1 MSNPSAT
8 PPAPRNRWLW
18 PAAASLVILGLAAAA
33 GGYVLQQ
40 RQQAQ
45 GLATQLQ
52 QQVGALEQ
60 SLQALRAD
68 QRANA
73 RALQDAASGN
83 RLLRDEVLGLSQR
96 NALLEQNVAQLSAD
110 SRQNLLALRQDEA
123 EVVLGQ
129 ALQRLEYG
137 HDLDGARRLYAQA
150 GSLLQDLEGP
160 GLLDLRQALLQ
171 EERALQALGQDP
183 RLAQAQALDD
193 VLKTLLTMQHQ
204 SATSPPEQLQW
215 WQRLLSPLVEIH
227 PSDASVLLADAQ
239 RMHALDALQLEAGLA
254 RAALERG
261 DQQGWSRALQRIND
275 WVVRLWPA
283 SPARQ
288 RQQQA
293 LEQMRQAPLSLN
305 TAELGSTLR
314 QMRQLR
320 HGSTAQ

>member
-1 MSNPSAT
+1 MSDLPAT
-8 PPAPRNRWLW
+8 PPVARHRWLW
-18 PAAASLVILGLAAAA
+18 PAAAVLVAIGLAAA
-33 GGYVLQQ
+33 GTGYVLQQ

-45 GLATQLQ
+45 LLSAQLQ
-52 QQVGALEQ
+52 QQVSALEQ
-60 SLQALRAD
+60 SLLALRAD

-96 NALLEQNVAQLSAD
+96 NALMEENLAQLSAD

-137 HDLDGARRLYAQA
+137 HDLAGAQRLYAMA
-150 GSLLQDLEGP
+150 ATLLQDLEGP

-171 EERALQALGQDP
+171 ENRALQALGPDP
-183 RLAQAQALDD
+183 RQVQAKALDD
-193 VLKTLLTMQHQ
+193 VLTTLLSLQHH
-204 SATSPPEQLQW
+204 ASPRAPEQLQW

-239 RMHALDALQLEAGLA
+239 RVHALDALQLEASLA

-261 DQQGWSRALQRIND
+261 DQQGWARALQRIND
-275 WVVRLWPA
+275 WVVRLWPQ
-283 SPARQ
+283 SPARERQ
-288 RQQQA
+288 RQA
-293 LEQMRQAPLSLN
+293 LETMAQSPLSLN
-305 TAELGSTLR
+305 PAELGSTLR

-320 HGSTAQ
+320 QGSTTE